1 MSMNIAHVING
12 INTTPFHTV
21 EPVEKTPGVSFA
33 SMLTDAMGQVVA
45 TDYIDKVS
53 ALETVAGAD
62 VDIHSVMIDAQKA
75 EITLNLLIQI
85 RNKLVES
92 YQEIMRMQI

>member
-1 MSMNIAHVING
+1 MMDITHIING
-12 INTTPFHTV
+12 IHTTPFQTGAQA
-21 EPVEKTPGVSFA
+21 EKASEVSFS
-33 SMLTDAMGQVVA
+33 SMLQEALGQVVSA
-45 TDYIDKVS
+45 DYADKVS
-53 ALETVAGAD
+53 GLETIAGAD

-75 EITLNLLIQI
+75 EILLNLIIQI